1 MPFWLTL
8 PCKEKTIYIYL
19 GNSYCYNGG
28 LKFLED
34 RKRGESENLFCGKE
48 IWFLWEK
55 MSFLEQFF
63 HFTKMQKSYIF
74 LKEPNGVIFES
85 IERYY
90 MLFFINFIFP
100 FWTLEFELNLALILY
115 FFLSIYFWFMKFS
128 LWIFLECEVWRHG
141 KRVNQITSE
150 SKALT

>member
-90 MLFFINFIFP
+90 MLFFINFIFS
-100 FWTLEFELNLALILY
+100 FLDSWIWIEFSINIVLLFINLFLVHEIFTLN
-115 FFLSIYFWFMKFS
+115 FFRMWGVEA
-128 LWIFLECEVWRHG
+128 WQAG
-141 KRVNQITSE
+141 
-150 SKALT
+150 